1 MQCRAGRGDYPMQT
15 RYLGDS
21 HDFIKFA
28 LLRHVHSQCRLRL
41 GVNWYLTRPEEVDR
55 KGSSDGEMR
64 HHLTHPAWAG
74 WDAELLDAVR
84 HFEVPEHRK
93 LAALEASGIL
103 PPDTLFFD
111 EPVAQRDRESW
122 HARATEALADAD
134 LVFLDPDNGM
144 EVKPRS
150 MTGRRKAK
158 YAYYVEMCSYY
169 EQKQAVIAIQ
179 FAGRSDPIERG
190 HREHKPRQPA
200 GAASLATDSSRPRY
214 AEHPVRSLG
223 PGRHGNCVRF
233 RVAELWKRWPQG

>member
-1 MQCRAGRGDYPMQT
+1 MQT

-41 GVNWYLTRPEEVDR
+41 GVNWYLTRPENVDR

-84 HFEVPEHRK
+84 GFEVSEHRT

-111 EPVAQRDRESW
+111 EPVAQRDREGW
-122 HARATEALADAD
+122 HARATGALADAD

-144 EVKPRS
+144 EVKPQS
-150 MTGRRKAK
+150 MTGSRKAK
-158 YAYYVEMCSYY
+158 YAYYAELRSYY
-169 EQKQAVIAIQ
+169 ERKQAVIAIQ

-190 HREHKPRQPA
+190 QTVRTKL
-200 GAASLATDSSRPRY
+200 ASHLERPVSLPIVRGRVTPNILFVALAPDGMATALDS
-214 AEHPVRSLG
+214 ALRSFGNSG
-223 PGRHGNCVRF
+223 PKV
-233 RVAELWKRWPQG
+233 ELIP